1 MIICITLIIKA
12 TKQITV
18 IVVKVQWD
26 YGTYCFQ
33 ITKAMLGWA
42 SSIHYISKT
51 NYHFLNYIE
60 DDHSSSWNE
69 EYLRSNV
76 KL

>member
-1 MIICITLIIKA
+1 M
-12 TKQITV
+12 V

-60 DDHSSSWNE
+60 DDHSSS
-69 EYLRSNV
+69 
-76 KL
+76 